1 MQGVK
6 CEDDNVEGEEGGV
19 MHCETEL
26 GDEDDGDGPDENGV
40 DTNGDRACCD
50 GDVAAAAVAVITSL
64 GRQRHSQA
72 P

>member
-40 DTNGDRACCD
+40 DTD
-50 GDVAAAAVAVITSL
+50 
-64 GRQRHSQA
+64 
-72 P
+72 